1 MSLASFTLVLSIF
14 KGSLNYIAQLSG
26 LSRTQPVLAASL
38 ALTLFSM
45 AGIPPLAGFL
55 SKYLVLL
62 AAIENQFYLVSIIAV
77 LTSVISAFY
86 YLRIIK

>member
-1 MSLASFTLVLSIF
+1 MSLASFTMVLCIF

-62 AAIENQFYLVSIIAV
+62 AAIENQFYLISLIAV